1 MQLRL
6 LAAGIFPLLPIIEP
20 MSPDHPAP
28 SILLVE
34 DDQMDVMNVQRE
46 LRRQNINVPL
56 LHARNGR
63 DALKMLRGEGEEPK
77 INLPSLVML
86 DINMPRMNGLELL
99 EVLRSDPEFAGLNV
113 FIMTTSDLES
123 DRLKAQQ
130 LAVSGYI
137 IKPLNFDSF
146 GEGGT
151 SVDGF
156 SLFLDLLKLKQ

>member
-1 MQLRL
+1 M
-6 LAAGIFPLLPIIEP
+6 FPDRPT
-20 MSPDHPAP
+20 P

-46 LRRQNINVPL
+46 LRRQNIDVSIV
-56 LHARNGR
+56 HARNGR
-63 DALKMLRGEGEEPK
+63 DALKMLRGEGDEPK
-77 INLPSLVML
+77 IAMPSLAML

-99 EVLRSDPEFAGLNV
+99 EALRADPEFADLNV
-113 FIMTTSDLES
+113 FIMTTSDLDT

-137 IKPLNFDSF
+137 IKPLSFDTF

-156 SLFLDLLKLKQ
+156 SLFLDLLKLKN

>member
-1 MQLRL
+1 
-6 LAAGIFPLLPIIEP
+6 
-20 MSPDHPAP
+20 MSPDHLAP

-46 LRRQNINVPL
+46 LRRQNINVPIV
-56 LHARNGR
+56 HARNGR
-63 DALKMLRGEGEEPK
+63 DALKMLRGEGAEPK
-77 INLPSLVML
+77 IARPSLAML

-99 EVLRSDPEFAGLNV
+99 EALRADPEFADLNV
-113 FIMTTSDLES
+113 FIMTTSDLDT

-137 IKPLNFDSF
+137 IKPLSFDTF

>member
-1 MQLRL
+1 
-6 LAAGIFPLLPIIEP
+6 
-20 MSPDHPAP
+20 MSPDHQSP

-46 LRRQNINVPL
+46 LRRQNINVPII
-56 LHARNGR
+56 HARNGR
-63 DALKMLRGEGEEPK
+63 EALKMLRGEGDEPK
-77 INLPSLVML
+77 IAKPSLAML

-99 EVLRSDPEFAGLNV
+99 EALRADPEFADLNV
-113 FIMTTSDLES
+113 FIMTTSDLDT
-123 DRLKAQQ
+123 DRFRAQQ

-137 IKPLNFDSF
+137 IKPLNFETF

>member
-1 MQLRL
+1 
-6 LAAGIFPLLPIIEP
+6 
-20 MSPDHPAP
+20 MSADNPTP

-56 LHARNGR
+56 IHARNGR
-63 DALKMLRGEGEEPK
+63 DALKMLRGEGGEPK
-77 INLPSLVML
+77 IARPDVVML

-99 EVLRSDPEFAGLNV
+99 EVLRADPEFTDLNV
-113 FIMTTSDLES
+113 FIMTTSDLDS
-123 DRLKAQQ
+123 DRLKAQD

-137 IKPLNFDSF
+137 IKPLSFDTF

-156 SLFLDLLKLKQ
+156 SLFLDLLKLKH

>member
-1 MQLRL
+1 MS
-6 LAAGIFPLLPIIEP
+6 ADFPT
-20 MSPDHPAP
+20 P

-56 LHARNGR
+56 IHARNGR
-63 DALKMLRGEGEEPK
+63 EALKMLRGEEGEPK
-77 INLPSLVML
+77 IARPGVVML

-99 EVLRSDPEFAGLNV
+99 EALRSDPEFADLNV
-113 FIMTTSDLES
+113 FIMTTSDLDT

-137 IKPLNFDSF
+137 IKPLNFDTF
-146 GEGGT
+146 GEGGS

-156 SLFLDLLKLKQ
+156 SLFLDLLKLKE

>member
-1 MQLRL
+1 
-6 LAAGIFPLLPIIEP
+6 
-20 MSPDHPAP
+20 MSADNPTP

-56 LHARNGR
+56 IHARNGR
-63 DALKMLRGEGEEPK
+63 DALKMLRGEGGEPK
-77 INLPSLVML
+77 IARPDVVML

-99 EVLRSDPEFAGLNV
+99 EALRADPEFVGLNV
-113 FIMTTSDLES
+113 FIMTTSDLDS
-123 DRLKAQQ
+123 DRLKAQD
-130 LAVSGYI
+130 LAVSGYS
-137 IKPLNFDSF
+137 IKPLSFDSF

-156 SLFLDLLKLKQ
+156 SLFLDLLKLKH

>member
-1 MQLRL
+1 MP
-6 LAAGIFPLLPIIEP
+6 AAV
-20 MSPDHPAP
+20 P

-46 LRRQNINVPL
+46 LRRQNIDVPL
-56 LHARNGR
+56 VHARNGR
-63 DALKMLRGEGEEPK
+63 EALNLLRGENGETRIER
-77 INLPSLVML
+77 PSVVLL

-99 EVLRSDPEFAGLNV
+99 EILRSDPEFVSLNV
-113 FIMTTSDLES
+113 FITTTSDLES
-123 DRLKAQQ
+123 DRFRARD

-137 IKPLNFDSF
+137 IKPLSFEQF

-156 SLFLDLLKLKQ
+156 SLFLDLLQLKS

>member
-1 MQLRL
+1 M
-6 LAAGIFPLLPIIEP
+6 P
-20 MSPDHPAP
+20 SDHSAP

-56 LHARNGR
+56 IHARNGR
-63 DALKMLRGEGEEPK
+63 EALKMLRGEGGEPK
-77 INLPSLVML
+77 IAKPSLVML

-99 EVLRSDPEFAGLNV
+99 EALRSDPEFVGLNV

-137 IKPLNFDSF
+137 IKPLSFESF

-156 SLFLDLLKLKQ
+156 SLFLDLIKMKD

>member
-1 MQLRL
+1 
-6 LAAGIFPLLPIIEP
+6 
-20 MSPDHPAP
+20 MSAEQPTP

-46 LRRQNINVPL
+46 LRRQSINVPL

-63 DALKMLRGEGEEPK
+63 EALNMLRGEGDQPK
-77 INLPSLVML
+77 IAKPSLVML

-99 EVLRSDPEFAGLNV
+99 EILRSDPEFAGLNV
-113 FIMTTSDLES
+113 FVMTTSDLEA
-123 DRLKAQQ
+123 DRLKARQ

-137 IKPLNFDSF
+137 IKPLSFDTF

-156 SLFLDLLKLKQ
+156 SLFLDLLKLKP

>member
-1 MQLRL
+1 MYV
-6 LAAGIFPLLPIIEP
+6 
-20 MSPDHPAP
+20 DHPAR

-46 LRRQNINVPL
+46 LRRQNIDVPL
-56 LHARNGR
+56 VHARNGR
-63 DALKMLRGEGEEPK
+63 DALKMLRGEGGEPK
-77 INLPSLVML
+77 IAKPNLVML

-99 EVLRSDPEFAGLNV
+99 EILRSDPEFVGLNV

-123 DRLKAQQ
+123 ERLKAQQ

-137 IKPLNFDSF
+137 IKPLSFDTF

-156 SLFLDLLKLKQ
+156 SLFLDLLKLKD

>member
-1 MQLRL
+1 
-6 LAAGIFPLLPIIEP
+6 
-20 MSPDHPAP
+20 MSPEASSP

-56 LHARNGR
+56 VHARNGR
-63 DALKMLRGEGEEPK
+63 DALNMLRGEGGETK
-77 INLPSLVML
+77 INKPSVVML

-99 EVLRSDPEFAGLNV
+99 EALRNDPEFVDLNV
-113 FIMTTSDLES
+113 FITTTSDLES
-123 DRLKAQQ
+123 DRFKARD

-137 IKPLNFDSF
+137 IKPLSFESF

-156 SLFLDLLKLKQ
+156 SLFLDLLQLKR

>member
-1 MQLRL
+1 
-6 LAAGIFPLLPIIEP
+6 
-20 MSPDHPAP
+20 MSADYPTP

-46 LRRQNINVPL
+46 LRRQNIDVPL
-56 LHARNGR
+56 VHARNGR
-63 DALKMLRGEGEEPK
+63 EALKMLRGEGDEPK
-77 INLPSLVML
+77 IARPSLVML

-99 EVLRSDPEFAGLNV
+99 ETLRSDPEFVGLNV

-123 DRLKAQQ
+123 DRLKAQE

-137 IKPLNFDSF
+137 IKPLNFDKF

-151 SVDGF
+151 NVDGF
-156 SLFLDLLKLKQ
+156 SLFLDLLKLKN

>member
-1 MQLRL
+1 
-6 LAAGIFPLLPIIEP
+6 
-20 MSPDHPAP
+20 MSADNPTP

-56 LHARNGR
+56 VLARNGR
-63 DALKMLRGEGEEPK
+63 DALKMLRGEGGEPK
-77 INLPSLVML
+77 IAKPSIVML

-99 EVLRSDPEFAGLNV
+99 ETLRSDPEFVGLNV

-123 DRLKAQQ
+123 ERLKAQQ

-137 IKPLNFDSF
+137 IKPLSFDKF

-156 SLFLDLLKLKQ
+156 SLFLDLLQLKN

>member
-1 MQLRL
+1 
-6 LAAGIFPLLPIIEP
+6 
-20 MSPDHPAP
+20 MSADHPTP

-46 LRRQNINVPL
+46 LRRQNIDVPL
-56 LHARNGR
+56 LHARNGS
-63 DALKMLRGEGEEPK
+63 DALKMLRGEGGESK
-77 INLPSLVML
+77 IVKPSVVML

-99 EVLRSDPEFAGLNV
+99 EILRSDPEFVELNV

-123 DRLKAQQ
+123 DRLRAQQ

-137 IKPLNFDSF
+137 IKPLSFDTF

-156 SLFLDLLKLKQ
+156 SLFLDLLKMKA

>member
-1 MQLRL
+1 
-6 LAAGIFPLLPIIEP
+6 
-20 MSPDHPAP
+20 MSPDHPTP

-46 LRRQNINVPL
+46 LRRQNINVPIV
-56 LHARNGR
+56 HARNGR
-63 DALKMLRGEGEEPK
+63 DALKMLRGEGGEPK
-77 INLPSLVML
+77 IARPSLAML

-99 EVLRSDPEFAGLNV
+99 EALRSDPEFVNLNV
-113 FIMTTSDLES
+113 FIMTTSDLDT

-137 IKPLNFDSF
+137 VKPLNFDTF
-146 GEGGT
+146 GEGGS

-156 SLFLDLLKLKQ
+156 SLFLDLLKLKG

>member
-1 MQLRL
+1 
-6 LAAGIFPLLPIIEP
+6 
-20 MSPDHPAP
+20 MSSDHSAP

-46 LRRQNINVPL
+46 LRRQNINVPVV
-56 LHARNGR
+56 HARNGR
-63 DALKMLRGEGEEPK
+63 EALKMLRGEGGEPRIAK
-77 INLPSLVML
+77 PSLVML

-99 EVLRSDPEFAGLNV
+99 EALRSDPEFVGLNV

-123 DRLKAQQ
+123 DRLKAQE

-137 IKPLNFDSF
+137 IKPLSFDKF

-156 SLFLDLLKLKQ
+156 SLFLDLIRMKG

>member
-1 MQLRL
+1 
-6 LAAGIFPLLPIIEP
+6 

-46 LRRQNINVPL
+46 LRRQNINVEIV
-56 LHARNGR
+56 HARNGR
-63 DALKMLRGEGEEPK
+63 DALKMLRGEGGEPK
-77 INLPSLVML
+77 IARPSLAML

-99 EVLRSDPEFAGLNV
+99 EALRADPEFADMNV
-113 FIMTTSDLES
+113 FIMTTSDLDT
-123 DRLKAQQ
+123 DRLKAQN

-137 IKPLNFDSF
+137 IKPLNFDTF
-146 GEGGT
+146 GEGGS

-156 SLFLDLLKLKQ
+156 SLFLDLLKLKE